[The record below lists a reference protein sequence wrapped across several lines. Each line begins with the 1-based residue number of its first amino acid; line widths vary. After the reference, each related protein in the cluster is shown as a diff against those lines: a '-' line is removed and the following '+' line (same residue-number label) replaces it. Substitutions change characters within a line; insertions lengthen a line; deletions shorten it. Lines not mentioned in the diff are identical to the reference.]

1 MCLLNL
7 GFTTQH
13 DFAYH
18 HPPTPSSIWQYLE
31 TALFVTLGEGFSWH
45 WVGRGWEHC
54 SFPTIYTGQ
63 PHNKELSWNNPL
75 QRSGNYQIS
84 FFKVSWKKLNF
95 WVKLGCNYKNT
106 LPWSGASLAGSG
118 LLGGWFGIAG
128 GTSDE
133 WSSVHSTMKTRNS
146 LLFSFQ
152 SLVTLLRIHH
162 LLHYKTTQ
170 TNKTRSREL
179 HLKRNWYLMLF
190 YVGLPRWR

>member
-1 MCLLNL
+1 MIL
-7 GFTTQH
+7 
-13 DFAYH
+13 
-18 HPPTPSSIWQYLE
+18 HPTPAPTPSSIWQNLE

-54 SFPTIYTGQ
+54 SSPTIYTGQ

-75 QRSGNYQIS
+75 GRSGNYQIS
-84 FFKVSWKKLNF
+84 FFKVSLKILNF

-106 LPWSGASLAGSG
+106 LPWTGASLAGSG
-118 LLGGWFGIAG
+118 LPGGWFGIAG

-152 SLVTLLRIHH
+152 SLVTVLRIHH

-179 HLKRNWYLMLF
+179 HLKRNWYLMPF